1 MVLDVQNV
9 TMHNAQHKKDAV
21 KNVSFQVR
29 GGEIVCLAG
38 IEGNGQTE
46 FVYGLTGLEKFN
58 SGKVLLDGKEITNES
73 IRQRSKDGMSHIPED
88 RHKHGLVLDYSL
100 ENNMVLQRYWQPEFQ
115 HNGFIRSEKV
125 REYSDKLIAQYD
137 VRSGQGSATI
147 VRSMS
152 GGNQQKAIIAREI
165 DKDPKLLVA
174 VQPTR
179 GLDVGAIE
187 YIHKQIVDER
197 DRGKA
202 VLLVSLELDEVMNL
216 SDRILVMYEGEIVG
230 EFDPKTT
237 TVQELG
243 LYMAGARKQGK
254 GKAEMK
260 NKKLSHNGLQGS
272 VTSVMAA
279 LLCILIGLFV
289 GFLVLLAINP
299 AHAWADG
306 FVRILKGG
314 FHDAPYGVGKELA
327 NAAPLIMTGLSV
339 GFAFK
344 TGLFN
349 IGAAGQY
356 TLGAYGALYCAI
368 MLKLPWFVCLLAAAI
383 LGGLWGAIPGF
394 FKAYFNINE
403 VITSIMF
410 NWIGLYLVNELVY
423 QNGTGPMYDVR
434 NTRTLNLGKNADLA
448 QSVIPDFGLN
458 KLFQTNSTTIAI
470 FLAAVVAILIWVVLN
485 KTTFGYELKAVGL
498 NKSAARYAG
507 INEKKNIILSMAIA
521 GALAGFGAGLFYLSN
536 VGQWNPLNSTSLP
549 AMGFNGISVALLASS
564 NPIGTI
570 FSALFISHI
579 SVGGTFLSTKYY
591 PTEIADLISGIIIY
605 LCAFSMLFRGKI
617 QKLLFKNAD
626 KTNVNAEPAPAK
638 PETKKEGK

>member
-1 MVLDVQNV
+1 MKKKTLLQSSGFV
-9 TMHNAQHKKDAV
+9 TLCASLV
-21 KNVSFQVR
+21 C
-29 GGEIVCLAG
+29 IV
-38 IEGNGQTE
+38 
-46 FVYGLTGLEKFN
+46 
-58 SGKVLLDGKEITNES
+58 
-73 IRQRSKDGMSHIPED
+73 
-88 RHKHGLVLDYSL
+88 
-100 ENNMVLQRYWQPEFQ
+100 
-115 HNGFIRSEKV
+115 
-125 REYSDKLIAQYD
+125 
-137 VRSGQGSATI
+137 
-147 VRSMS
+147 
-152 GGNQQKAIIAREI
+152 
-165 DKDPKLLVA
+165 
-174 VQPTR
+174 
-179 GLDVGAIE
+179 
-187 YIHKQIVDER
+187 
-197 DRGKA
+197 
-202 VLLVSLELDEVMNL
+202 
-216 SDRILVMYEGEIVG
+216 
-230 EFDPKTT
+230 
-237 TVQELG
+237 
-243 LYMAGARKQGK
+243 
-254 GKAEMK
+254 
-260 NKKLSHNGLQGS
+260 
-272 VTSVMAA
+272 
-279 LLCILIGLFV
+279 IGLLV
-289 GFLVLLAINP
+289 GFLVLLLLGGEKAYS
-299 AHAWADG
+299 DG
-306 FVRILKGG
+306 FKQILLGG
-314 FHDAPYGVGKELA
+314 FYMMPSGIGKEIVTA
-327 NAAPLIMTGLSV
+327 VPLIMCGLSV
-339 GFAFK
+339 AFAFK

-356 TLGAYGALYCAI
+356 TVGA
-368 MLKLPWFVCLLAAAI
+368 F
-383 LGGLWGAIPGF
+383 GGLVFALLLHAPWWLCLIASTVFGAVWGAIPGI
-394 FKAYFNINE
+394 FKAYLNVNE
-403 VITSIMF
+403 VITAIMF

-626 KTNVNAEPAPAK
+626 KTNVNAEPAPAEK
-638 PETKKEGK
+638 ANAKKEGK

>member
-1 MVLDVQNV
+1 
-9 TMHNAQHKKDAV
+9 
-21 KNVSFQVR
+21 
-29 GGEIVCLAG
+29 
-38 IEGNGQTE
+38 
-46 FVYGLTGLEKFN
+46 
-58 SGKVLLDGKEITNES
+58 
-73 IRQRSKDGMSHIPED
+73 
-88 RHKHGLVLDYSL
+88 
-100 ENNMVLQRYWQPEFQ
+100 
-115 HNGFIRSEKV
+115 
-125 REYSDKLIAQYD
+125 
-137 VRSGQGSATI
+137 
-147 VRSMS
+147 
-152 GGNQQKAIIAREI
+152 
-165 DKDPKLLVA
+165 
-174 VQPTR
+174 
-179 GLDVGAIE
+179 
-187 YIHKQIVDER
+187 
-197 DRGKA
+197 
-202 VLLVSLELDEVMNL
+202 
-216 SDRILVMYEGEIVG
+216 
-230 EFDPKTT
+230 
-237 TVQELG
+237 
-243 LYMAGARKQGK
+243 
-254 GKAEMK
+254 MK
-260 NKKLSHNGLQGS
+260 NKKLSRSNLNS
-272 VTSVMAA
+272 SITSVLAA
-279 LLCILIGLFV
+279 LLCIVIGMAV

-299 AHAWADG
+299 AHAWGDG
-306 FVRILKGG
+306 FVRIVKGG
-314 FHDAPYGVGKELA
+314 FYDTPYGVGKELA

-368 MLKLPWFVCLLAAAI
+368 MLKLPWFVCLLVAAV

-403 VITSIMF
+403 VLTSIMF
-410 NWIGLYLVNELVY
+410 NWIGLYLVNELIY

-434 NTRTLNLGKNADLA
+434 NTRTLNLGKNADFA
-448 QSVIPDFGLN
+448 QSIIPDFGLN

-470 FLAAVVAILIWVVLN
+470 FLAAVVAVLVWVVLN

-570 FSALFISHI
+570 FSAIFISHI
-579 SVGGTFLSTKYY
+579 SVVAVSLKNKYY

-626 KTNVNAEPAPAK
+626 KTNVNAEPAPAEK
-638 PETKKEGK
+638 ANAKKEGK

>member
-1 MVLDVQNV
+1 
-9 TMHNAQHKKDAV
+9 
-21 KNVSFQVR
+21 
-29 GGEIVCLAG
+29 
-38 IEGNGQTE
+38 
-46 FVYGLTGLEKFN
+46 
-58 SGKVLLDGKEITNES
+58 
-73 IRQRSKDGMSHIPED
+73 
-88 RHKHGLVLDYSL
+88 
-100 ENNMVLQRYWQPEFQ
+100 
-115 HNGFIRSEKV
+115 
-125 REYSDKLIAQYD
+125 
-137 VRSGQGSATI
+137 
-147 VRSMS
+147 
-152 GGNQQKAIIAREI
+152 
-165 DKDPKLLVA
+165 
-174 VQPTR
+174 
-179 GLDVGAIE
+179 
-187 YIHKQIVDER
+187 
-197 DRGKA
+197 
-202 VLLVSLELDEVMNL
+202 
-216 SDRILVMYEGEIVG
+216 
-230 EFDPKTT
+230 
-237 TVQELG
+237 
-243 LYMAGARKQGK
+243 
-254 GKAEMK
+254 MK

-339 GFAFK
+339 RFAFK

-356 TLGAYGALYCAI
+356 TVLVDPHTPDGEAVAHRCRQA
-368 MLKLPWFVCLLAAAI
+368 PC
-383 LGGLWGAIPGF
+383 GAIPGF

-626 KTNVNAEPAPAK
+626 KTNVNAEPAPAEK
-638 PETKKEGK
+638 ANAKQHNY

>member
-1 MVLDVQNV
+1 
-9 TMHNAQHKKDAV
+9 
-21 KNVSFQVR
+21 
-29 GGEIVCLAG
+29 
-38 IEGNGQTE
+38 
-46 FVYGLTGLEKFN
+46 
-58 SGKVLLDGKEITNES
+58 
-73 IRQRSKDGMSHIPED
+73 
-88 RHKHGLVLDYSL
+88 
-100 ENNMVLQRYWQPEFQ
+100 
-115 HNGFIRSEKV
+115 
-125 REYSDKLIAQYD
+125 
-137 VRSGQGSATI
+137 
-147 VRSMS
+147 
-152 GGNQQKAIIAREI
+152 
-165 DKDPKLLVA
+165 
-174 VQPTR
+174 
-179 GLDVGAIE
+179 
-187 YIHKQIVDER
+187 
-197 DRGKA
+197 
-202 VLLVSLELDEVMNL
+202 
-216 SDRILVMYEGEIVG
+216 
-230 EFDPKTT
+230 
-237 TVQELG
+237 
-243 LYMAGARKQGK
+243 
-254 GKAEMK
+254 MK

-368 MLKLPWFVCLLAAAI
+368 MLKLPWFVCLLVATI
-383 LGGLWGAIPGF
+383 LGGIWGAIPGF

-485 KTTFGYELKAVGL
+485 KTTFGYELKACGL
-498 NKSAARYAG
+498 SRDAAQYAG
-507 INEKKNIILSMAIA
+507 INSKRNIVLSMVIS
-521 GALAGFGAGLFYLSN
+521 GALSGIGGGIYYLAGT
-536 VGQWNPLNSTSLP
+536 GQYVLEKSILG
-549 AMGFNGISVALLASS
+549 MGFNGIPVALLASS

-570 FSALFISHI
+570 FSALFISYI
-579 SVGGTFLSTKYY
+579 QVGGAAMQPAYSSETIDIV
-591 PTEIADLISGIIIY
+591 IAVIIY
-605 LCAFSMLFRGKI
+605 LAAFALLMRGVI
-617 QKLLFKNAD
+617 
-626 KTNVNAEPAPAK
+626 AK
-638 PETKKEGK
+638 AVSGRKEKGGAAK

>member
-1 MVLDVQNV
+1 
-9 TMHNAQHKKDAV
+9 
-21 KNVSFQVR
+21 
-29 GGEIVCLAG
+29 
-38 IEGNGQTE
+38 
-46 FVYGLTGLEKFN
+46 
-58 SGKVLLDGKEITNES
+58 
-73 IRQRSKDGMSHIPED
+73 
-88 RHKHGLVLDYSL
+88 
-100 ENNMVLQRYWQPEFQ
+100 
-115 HNGFIRSEKV
+115 
-125 REYSDKLIAQYD
+125 
-137 VRSGQGSATI
+137 
-147 VRSMS
+147 
-152 GGNQQKAIIAREI
+152 
-165 DKDPKLLVA
+165 
-174 VQPTR
+174 
-179 GLDVGAIE
+179 
-187 YIHKQIVDER
+187 
-197 DRGKA
+197 
-202 VLLVSLELDEVMNL
+202 MN
-216 SDRILVMYEGEIVG
+216 
-230 EFDPKTT
+230 K
-237 TVQELG
+237 
-243 LYMAGARKQGK
+243 
-254 GKAEMK
+254 
-260 NKKLSHNGLQGS
+260 KKLSHSSLNS
-272 VTSVMAA
+272 SITSVLAA
-279 LLCILIGLFV
+279 LLCILIGLVV

-299 AHAWADG
+299 AHAWGDG

-327 NAAPLIMTGLSV
+327 NAAPLIM
-339 GFAFK
+339 

-368 MLKLPWFVCLLAAAI
+368 MLKLPWFVCLIAATI
-383 LGGLWGAIPGF
+383 LGGIWGAIPGF

-410 NWIGLYLVNELVY
+410 NWIGLYLVNELIY

-434 NTRTLNLGKNADLA
+434 NTRTINISKNADYA
-448 QSVIPDFGLN
+448 QSIIPDFGLN

-470 FLAAVVAILIWVVLN
+470 FLAAAVAVLIWVVLN

-626 KTNVNAEPAPAK
+626 KTNVNAEPAPAEK
-638 PETKKEGK
+638 ANAKKEGK